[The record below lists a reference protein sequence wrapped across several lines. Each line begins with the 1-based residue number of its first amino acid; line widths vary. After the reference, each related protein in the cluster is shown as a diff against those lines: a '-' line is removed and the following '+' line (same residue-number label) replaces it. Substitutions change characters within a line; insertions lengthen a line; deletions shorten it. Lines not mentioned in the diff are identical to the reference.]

1 LELYLDEPLLPKD
14 GAIIDILGW
23 WCDKSQKFP
32 ILAKMARDF
41 LAIPVSIFTSCSNIK
56 ATINNRPCNILNPE
70 SMEALDKGKR
80 KLDEDTCVRKKSKPS
95 NCVKAISTEDIAKD
109 FNNNEF
115 NHGRNFKDVNEI
127 SSDDSSS
134 DFDQSDQVQSSSSES
149 DDETT
154 LKEQGQWC
162 EQDVRVY
169 LVSNFTNKDYERLD
183 KLERKKLN
191 RKSIGRD
198 KELNLTGDKLEPLL
212 MVPRSTE
219 TQKKYHINEVVIN
232 AFFKLLK
239 ERSRKF
245 SKAYINHYSFD
256 SQAALFLPLCLSDH
270 WVLFYVDI
278 NAKKFSCLDPYQ
290 SSGILSFNSKNVDKI
305 LQWFKSFLLPE
316 FGYKDANEWPYVER
330 TDIPQQKK

>member
-1 LELYLDEPLLPKD
+1 
-14 GAIIDILGW
+14 
-23 WCDKSQKFP
+23 
-32 ILAKMARDF
+32 
-41 LAIPVSIFTSCSNIK
+41 
-56 ATINNRPCNILNPE
+56 
-70 SMEALDKGKR
+70 MEALVCSENWLETPNGNDGENHEPTQTTDKGKR

-95 NCVKAISTEDIAKD
+95 NCEKAISTEDIAKD

-198 KELNLTGDKLEPLL
+198 KELNLTGDKLEHLL

-256 SQAALFLPLCLSDH
+256 SQAANLLIKGSRSEREVLARYKPDHLRGVHKLFLPLCLSDH

-316 FGYKDANEWPYVER
+316 FGYKMQMNGHMWSVLIFLSR
-330 TDIPQQKK
+330 RK